1 MAPPVVGVVTIG
13 QSPRTDVMPD
23 IAGPLPPGTRV
34 IERGALD
41 HIGPAE
47 LASLA
52 PACGEDLL
60 VTRLRDGT
68 EVTLAEARL
77 VPLLQEAVDDVT
89 GRGAAVV
96 AALCTGSLAG
106 IRCPRPLLMPG
117 PLVRN
122 LVAAAAPGG
131 RVARLGVVVPASDQV
146 EPVRAD
152 WSAAA
157 SEVLVLAASPYGPL
171 AGLAQAADALAAWH
185 PDLVVLDCL
194 GFDGPMKQMV
204 AWAVG
209 VPVILPRTALAG
221 ALAAL
226 L

>member
-23 IAGPLPPGTRV
+23 IAGRLPPGTRV

-77 VPLLQEAVDDVT
+77 TP
-89 GRGAAVV
+89 
-96 AALCTGSLAG
+96 
-106 IRCPRPLLMPG
+106 PLLMPG

-122 LVAAAAPGG
+122 LAAAAAPGG
-131 RVARLGVVVPASDQV
+131 RIARLGVVVPASDQI

-157 SEVLVLAASPYGPL
+157 CEV
-171 AGLAQAADALAAWH
+171 
-185 PDLVVLDCL
+185 
-194 GFDGPMKQMV
+194 M
-204 AWAVG
+204 
-209 VPVILPRTALAG
+209 
-221 ALAAL
+221 
-226 L
+226 